1 MNKAR
6 VYIVLRLVS
15 HLLYTKSPS
24 PNMFLSNRKVKYKV
38 LIRHTTKWNM
48 YWLNLGYSKENVQ
61 HIYHNWINCNP
72 IATL

>member
-1 MNKAR
+1 
-6 VYIVLRLVS
+6 
-15 HLLYTKSPS
+15 
-24 PNMFLSNRKVKYKV
+24 MFLSNRKVKYKV